1 VSVLH
6 YAKSQPS
13 DTLARIKAREEKM
26 SQDKPRVADAAPQLD
41 ALNGM
46 RFFAV
51 FHIFLYHLWSVR
63 YETPDKEGPLAKAFA
78 NLDGFPSWLSNFLA
92 HGYLSTSFFFLLSGF
107 ILAYLYW
114 RPTGELS
121 TSRQRFWWQRFTRVY
136 PAHLIALVI
145 TILLYLPRY
154 WMDPNAPS
162 IPLSVASGVATATL
176 TQAWVPPFV
185 PVWSWPTWALSALV
199 FLYLIMPWLMRVL
212 ARLSHRQALC
222 LLIMCPL
229 LSLLPTLVF
238 LRFFPDGGEH
248 SLNWQIFIGS
258 NPLFWV
264 AHFAAGMLMSRVF
277 AISRFE
283 TAWRE
288 KSRPWLSLGDLA
300 LLAVIV
306 ISVMEPHDRAWRHI
320 LRHGAL
326 LPLYMVAL
334 YDLALGRGFI
344 ARVFSLPGMN
354 FLGQLSFSIFIW
366 QNLFLG
372 LGIGMGMAFPDSI
385 SVSFWFSVIGLLCMA
400 VISTFY
406 IEKPL
411 ARRLRR
417 RLEDPLGGGRVAT
430 VTSRSEPTSRSR

>member
-1 VSVLH
+1 MT
-6 YAKSQPS
+6 Q
-13 DTLARIKAREEKM
+13 TT
-26 SQDKPRVADAAPQLD
+26 PRATEAAPQLD

-63 YETPDKEGPLAKAFA
+63 YEMPDKQGPMATAFA
-78 NLDGFPSWLSNFLA
+78 NMDGFPAWLSNFLA

-114 RPTGELS
+114 KPTGELS
-121 TSRQRFWWQRFTRVY
+121 TTPGRFWWQRFTRVY
-136 PAHLIALVI
+136 PAHLIALGV

-162 IPLSVASGVATATL
+162 IALSVASGLATATL
-176 TQAWVPPFV
+176 TQAWIPPLV
-185 PVWSWPTWALSALV
+185 PVWSWPTWALSAVV
-199 FLYLIMPWLMRVL
+199 FLYLVMPWLMRQL
-212 ARLSHRQALC
+212 SRLSRTQALC
-222 LLIMCPL
+222 LLVMCPL
-229 LSLLPTLVF
+229 ISLVPTLVF
-238 LRFFPDGGEH
+238 LQFFPDGGKD
-248 SLNWQIFIGS
+248 SLDWQIFIGS

-283 TAWRE
+283 SAWRE
-288 KSRPWLSLGDLA
+288 KSRPWISLGDLA
-300 LLAVIV
+300 LIAVILT
-306 ISVMEPHDRAWRHI
+306 SLMDPHDRPWRHI

-326 LPLYMVAL
+326 LPLYMVVL
-334 YDLALGRGFI
+334 HDLALGRGFI
-344 ARVFSLPGMN
+344 ARIFSLPGMG

-372 LGIGMGMAFPDSI
+372 LGIGVGMAFPGSTG
-385 SVSFWFSVIGLLCMA
+385 VSFWFAVIGLLVMA
-400 VISTFY
+400 TISTFY

-417 RLEDPLGGGRVAT
+417 RLETAEGQRSGSNAASAV
-430 VTSRSEPTSRSR
+430 SRSEPNTL